1 MFETDLSTRRDVDRT
16 TGSSPGIGTAGVVLL
31 GCLLLALCSPSVA
44 RAAVDDAET
53 PPPGETTAEVL
64 EAAEAADWRP
74 LDLDNTLVLTL
85 PGGRVVIELAP
96 EYAPRHAANIRRL
109 VRQRY
114 FDGLAVVRS
123 QDNYVVQWGDPHA
136 DDPERR
142 RGFGEAEESLP
153 AELDRPI
160 EPAEGVEDRPAAD
173 EPAESDHP
181 DALPPLAFTP
191 LGDGDVY
198 APEVGFVRG
207 RPAARDREAG
217 RTWLVHCYGM
227 VGAGRDVAA
236 DSGSGA
242 ELYAVIGH
250 APRHLDRNVTLVG
263 RVVDGMEVLST
274 LHRGRGALGFYED
287 PERRVPIRSIRLAAE
302 LPPEERPRLE
312 VLRTDTDTFRALI
325 DARRWRREEWF
336 LDPVGTVGVCNVPL
350 PVRPGPPGSDGAGG
364 GRK

>member
-1 MFETDLSTRRDVDRT
+1 MLEPDPRLVRKTR
-16 TGSSPGIGTAGVVLL
+16 SPSAVFVVV
-31 GCLLLALCSPSVA
+31 CCLLALCPPLVTP
-44 RAAVDDAET
+44 AAADDAAT
-53 PPPGETTAEVL
+53 PPPGQTTAEVL
-64 EAAEAADWRP
+64 DGTDATDWRP
-74 LDLDNTLVLTL
+74 LDLANTLVLTL

-96 EYAPRHAANIRRL
+96 EYAPRHVTNIRRL
-109 VRQRY
+109 VRPRY

-160 EPAEGVEDRPAAD
+160 EPPEVAEDTSA
-173 EPAESDHP
+173 EPDQP
-181 DALPPLAFTP
+181 GALPPVSFTP

-242 ELYAVIGH
+242 ELYVVIGH

-263 RVVDGMEVLST
+263 RVVDGIEVLST
-274 LHRGRGALGFYED
+274 LPRGRGALGFYED
-287 PERRVPIRSIRLAAE
+287 PARRVPIESIRLAAE

-312 VLRTDTDTFRALI
+312 LLRTDTEAFRALV

-350 PVRPGPPGSDGAGG
+350 PVRPVPARNDGTEE

>member
-1 MFETDLSTRRDVDRT
+1 MPHAVHASMRNAL
-16 TGSSPGIGTAGVVLL
+16 
-31 GCLLLALCSPSVA
+31 LCSLVLSVA
-44 RAAVDDAET
+44 GGAAAEEGA
-53 PPPGETTAEVL
+53 PPPGRTTAEVL
-64 EAAEAADWRP
+64 EASAASDWRP
-74 LDLDNTLVLTL
+74 LDLENTLVLAL

-109 VRQRY
+109 VRQGY

-123 QDNYVVQWGDPHA
+123 QDDYVVQWGDPHA

-160 EPAEGVEDRPAAD
+160 EPAQGVEDELVEDESTED
-173 EPAESDHP
+173 EPAESDP
-181 DALPPLAFTP
+181 PAALPPLAFTP

-242 ELYAVIGH
+242 ELYVVIGH

-274 LHRGRGALGFYED
+274 LPRGRGALGFYED
-287 PERRVPIRSIRLAAE
+287 PARRVPIESIRLAAE

-312 VLRTDTDTFRALI
+312 LLRTHTETFRALI
-325 DARRWRREEWF
+325 DSRRWRREEWF

-350 PVRPGPPGSDGAGG
+350 PVRPAPPRGDGTQGE
-364 GRK
+364 RK